1 MSEPTPCLP
10 PHASHG
16 AHVKHVMCMC
26 MCCACHVTCAMCCA
40 CHVTCAMCMCMCMYD
55 LFRLPASGRARGAR
69 DLAPPPQRRQ
79 RGLAPRAIVRRRR
92 TQPPPFEGS
101 PFGARTPA
109 CSCVEG
115 PPCTVTRGHCR
126 LGGSRAAAAALRIL
140 DFLLVALLRRSACQ
154 HGVSTCASTARAPTT
169 PHPNAQRH
177 ASRSLLPGVPACAA
191 PPSAAPRALSGHGH
205 PSNDRCAVHRAIRA
219 IRAF

>member
-26 MCCACHVTCAMCCA
+26 MCCACHATCAMCCA
-40 CHVTCAMCMCMCMYD
+40 CHVTCAMCMCMYD

-126 LGGSRAAAAALRIL
+126 LGGSRAAAAALRIPGFSPGCSASAKRL
-140 DFLLVALLRRSACQ
+140 PTRRLNLCQ
-154 HGVSTCASTARAPTT
+154 HGARSHDAA
-169 PHPNAQRH
+169 HPNAQRH